1 MTSKTAFDV
10 SAKIVLY
17 FVRDVLM
24 LHITLDSVV
33 ILTISSLSL
42 HEHGV
47 PFHLFRS
54 SLISLQSFVSFSVQV
69 LYLLG

>member
-17 FVRDVLM
+17 FVRVVLM
-24 LHITLDSVV
+24 LHITLDSV
-33 ILTISSLSL
+33 ILISSLSI

-54 SLISLQSFVSFSVQV
+54 SLISLESFVSFSVQV